1 MNLIQ
6 VADEFQTEE
15 QCLEFLANSRWP
27 DGVRCPICG
36 NDRITRINRKTAGD
50 NKRPFTFA
58 CSEPTCK
65 HRFSPTVGTIFH
77 GSHLP
82 LRTWFLAITIV
93 MDAKKGMSALQLQS
107 HLNIKSYH
115 TAWYMVH
122 RIRKAMQEDG
132 DFLSGTIEMD
142 ETYVGGTMRGHG
154 SRVAKKAKQI
164 VIGAI
169 ERGGKLRLR
178 HVADVKI
185 TTLRGFIDEHVDP
198 NVDRIMTDENRA
210 YPPSL
215 KPDLS
220 PRHFTV
226 NHIRAEY
233 VRPGTDIT
241 TNSIE
246 SAFSLFKRGLNG
258 SFHRVSIKHLHRYL
272 SEFEYRFNARKENA
286 KFERVLNRML
296 NTDTMQYKQLISDPG
311 PLGA

>member
-132 DFLSGTIEMD
+132 DFLSGTI
-142 ETYVGGTMRGHG
+142 R
-154 SRVAKKAKQI
+154 
-164 VIGAI
+164 
-169 ERGGKLRLR
+169 
-178 HVADVKI
+178 
-185 TTLRGFIDEHVDP
+185 
-198 NVDRIMTDENRA
+198 NR
-210 YPPSL
+210 P
-215 KPDLS
+215 
-220 PRHFTV
+220 
-226 NHIRAEY
+226 I
-233 VRPGTDIT
+233 
-241 TNSIE
+241 
-246 SAFSLFKRGLNG
+246 
-258 SFHRVSIKHLHRYL
+258 
-272 SEFEYRFNARKENA
+272 
-286 KFERVLNRML
+286 
-296 NTDTMQYKQLISDPG
+296 
-311 PLGA
+311 